1 MSKPFVIGLT
11 GSIGMG
17 KSTTT
22 RMFADAG
29 IPVWDAD
36 QAVHRLYARGG
47 TAVEPVAGEF
57 PEAIKDGEVR
67 REILSKL
74 LEGNPNSLT
83 RLEAIVHPLV
93 ARERADFLATT
104 TAPIVL
110 LDIPLLF
117 ETKADRMMDAVVV
130 VSVPPEE
137 QRRRVMERE
146 GMTEER
152 FNGYLAK
159 QMPDEEKRQRADFVI
174 DTSSL
179 ETAQQG
185 VHAVLKH
192 IRGLANDP
200 RNRSGH

>member
-1 MSKPFVIGLT
+1 MSEPFVIGLT

-36 QAVHRLYARGG
+36 RAVHRLYARGG
-47 TAVEPVAGEF
+47 AAVEPVAREF

-67 REILSKL
+67 RDILLKL
-74 LEGNPNSLT
+74 LEGNPDALT

-93 ARERADFLATT
+93 ASERADFLATA

-117 ETKADRMMDAVVV
+117 ETGADRMVDAAIV
-130 VSVPPEE
+130 VSVSPEE

-152 FNGYLAK
+152 FKGYLAK
-159 QMPDEEKRQRADFVI
+159 QMPD
-174 DTSSL
+174 
-179 ETAQQG
+179 
-185 VHAVLKH
+185 
-192 IRGLANDP
+192 
-200 RNRSGH
+200 

>member
-1 MSKPFVIGLT
+1 MSEPFVIGLT

-36 QAVHRLYARGG
+36 RAVHRLYARGG
-47 TAVEPVAGEF
+47 AAVEPVAREF

-67 REILSKL
+67 RDILSKL
-74 LEGNPNSLT
+74 LERNPDALT

-93 ARERADFLATT
+93 ARERADFLATA

-117 ETKADRMMDAVVV
+117 ETRADRMVDAAIV
-130 VSVPPEE
+130 VSVSPEE

-152 FNGYLAK
+152 FKGYLAK

-179 ETAQQG
+179 ETAQKG

-192 IRGLANDP
+192 IRDLANDP
-200 RNRSGH
+200 

>member
-1 MSKPFVIGLT
+1 MSEPFVIGLT

-47 TAVEPVAGEF
+47 AAVEPVARVF

-67 REILSKL
+67 RDILSKL
-74 LEGNPNSLT
+74 LEESPDALT

-93 ARERADFLATT
+93 ASERADFLATT
-104 TAPIVL
+104 AAPIVL

-117 ETKADRMMDAVVV
+117 ETGADRMVDAAIV
-130 VSVPPEE
+130 VSVSPEE

-152 FNGYLAK
+152 FKGYLTK

-179 ETAQQG
+179 ETAQKG

-192 IRGLANDP
+192 IRDLANDP
-200 RNRSGH
+200 